1 MQTFYKIVFGFFV
14 FCFIYSLATKPFRNP
29 FKLRFIFGKKG
40 SGKSTY
46 LTMIGY
52 KYLKKGWDVY
62 TNMEDCYLPGV
73 KIIDAADFGQFMP
86 AKNSV
91 VLFDEASTYWDAR
104 DFKSFSPETRNAF
117 VYSRHQKLIIYVASQ
132 TYNVDKKVRDL
143 TDEMLL
149 LQNVATIFTLIRPIK
164 KTVGLSE
171 ANEER
176 ESTVVENLK
185 FKSIFSWKLLFI
197 PKYAKYFDSYVTAD
211 IPEIP
216 FVQR

>member
-1 MQTFYKIVFGFFV
+1 METAFKICIYFFIFCCVF
-14 FCFIYSLATKPFRNP
+14 SLATKPFRNP
-29 FKLRFIFGKKG
+29 YKLRFIFGKKG
-40 SGKSTY
+40 AGKSTF

-73 KIIDAADFGQFMP
+73 KIIRAEDFGPFMP
-86 AKNSV
+86 SKNSV

-104 DFKSFSPETRNAF
+104 DFKSFNPETRNGF
-117 VYSRHQKLIIYVASQ
+117 VYSRHYRLLIYVASQ
-132 TYNVDKKVRDL
+132 TYNVDKKIRDL

-149 LQNVATIFTLIRPIK
+149 LQNVATVFTLIRPIK

-185 FKSIFSWKLLFI
+185 FKSSFHRTHLTRKKG
-197 PKYAKYFDSYVTAD
+197 PGG
-211 IPEIP
+211 
-216 FVQR
+216 RN